1 MTKECKIRVLLVD
14 NHPLVLDGLRA
25 VLETYDDIEIAGA
38 ASNARLA
45 LEMAQSAKPDVVL
58 MDINMPLLNGIDAIE
73 LFKRQLPG
81 ARILMLSMHDSREY
95 ISTSIMR
102 GASGYLLKD
111 VSTSEIVAAIHAVAS
126 GGTYFSSG
134 VSEALLDNAEKKAEG
149 LSARENDVLVLVAE
163 GRSNR
168 EIASALG
175 ISEATVE
182 THRKNIKKKLGIAS
196 TAGLT
201 RYAIEN
207 RLGFSES

>member
-45 LEMAQSAKPDVVL
+45 LETAQTVKPDVVL

-73 LFKRQLPG
+73 LFKRQLP
-81 ARILMLSMHDSREY
+81 ATRILMLSMHDSREY

-102 GASGYLLKD
+102 GASGYVLKD

-149 LSARENDVLVLVAE
+149 LSSRENDVLVLVAE
-163 GRSNR
+163 GSSNR
-168 EIASALG
+168 EIASTLG

-207 RLGFSES
+207 RLSIDGQ